1 MRFLLLTI
9 TLLLCNLCAHAQSIT
24 YLPLP
29 NQEQLPV
36 ANVNVILQDHE
47 GYMWYG
53 TAGGGLCCDDGY
65 HITTYNSQG
74 KGKGLMTSN
83 EITCLAEDQE
93 GKIWFGTRA
102 GVFFLDKKKNRV
114 HKVDEEHVKAKKT
127 NCIGVTDDGHV
138 WVGVQQHV
146 IKFSP
151 SGKVQKVLSIGNNK
165 REEVK
170 EMTLDSKG
178 TLWLTILRG
187 GLATINPKT
196 DQLTHREWTY
206 PYAASY
212 VLEDTLHH
220 CYWVGTWGGGIVKYP
235 DMTPETATIVTTEK
249 QRFGSEIHNMQL
261 DVQNGILWAATMDDV
276 YAYRIVKEP
285 TENGRQTFHLIRHA
299 TSCYV
304 PAGKK
309 LINKLCSDR
318 KGNIW
323 VPGYSPHTFI
333 LSYSPNNKPI
343 YRDEVPSM
351 TQQMGY
357 KIMVNGIAPED
368 GFFWIYQNRTRLS
381 LYNPAT
387 GQLAFMANEAVPT
400 PLSTQKSLSRC
411 KAQKGVWTCNGKK
424 LIHAWNE
431 GMIIH
436 WEEVK
441 EALMPNY
448 ISALSDEGNGQ
459 LLIGTE
465 KQVFLYN
472 YHKKTVTKLTD
483 SIGIVQQVGHLRC
496 RHWANGQWRKT
507 KNNVA
512 AYTLDPKASKTII
525 DTYGHEWTLNELTIT
540 ERSPKTGAYRTLS
553 ASDPSIHM
561 DYFTDITLT
570 GDSICIGGIGA
581 FCLIGSCK
589 ALDKKQPDVPII
601 VTRYDTLQSI
611 SISTMDHLHAPI
623 IQYAYRIDTSQEWN
637 KLPVGE
643 NTITITDAGYGSHT
657 LYARATDE
665 FGVWHHAQEVF
676 HFEIPRPWWL
686 QWWAWCIY
694 TAAVLAL
701 AGGITQWFIRTRNI
715 NARALAHAMPDDV
728 SVTTATV
735 LSSATEEKDPFLQQ
749 VEALVQKNL
758 DNNAYDVNELSRDLG
773 MSRMNMYRKFRCHS
787 NLTPSDYI
795 KHYRLTKAMELLT
808 SSTASI
814 TEIAYKV
821 GFTSP
826 QYFAKCFKD
835 EYNCSPRQY
844 RDEAKGET

>member
-1 MRFLLLTI
+1 MRSLLLAITI
-9 TLLLCNLCAHAQSIT
+9 LLCSLCAHAQGIAC
-24 YLPLP
+24 LPLP
-29 NQEQLPV
+29 TQEQLPV

-53 TAGGGLCCDDGY
+53 TAGGGLCRDDGY

-74 KGKGLMTSN
+74 KGRGLMTN
-83 EITCLAEDQE
+83 DEITCLAEDRE

-102 GVFFLDKKKNRV
+102 GVFFLDKKKNTV

-127 NCIGVTDDGHV
+127 NCIGVTDDGYV
-138 WVGVQQHV
+138 WVGVQQHIV
-146 IKFSP
+146 KFSP
-151 SGKVQKVLSIGNNK
+151 NGKVQKVLSIGNNK

-235 DMTPETATIVTTEK
+235 DMMPETATIVTTEK

-261 DVQNGILWAATMDDV
+261 DVQHGILWAATMDDI

-285 TENGRQTFHLIRHA
+285 TYNGRENFHLIRHA
-299 TSCYV
+299 TSSSV

-318 KGNIW
+318 RGNIW

-333 LSYSPNNKPI
+333 LSSSPNNSYI
-343 YRDEVPSM
+343 QRDEVPSM

-357 KIMVNGIAPED
+357 KIMVNGIAPEN

-387 GQLAFMANEAVPT
+387 GQLAFMANEAAPT
-400 PLSTQKSLSRC
+400 PLSTQKPLSKC
-411 KAQKGVWTCNGKK
+411 KTKRGVWTCNGKK
-424 LIHAWNE
+424 LIHAWHE
-431 GMIIH
+431 GMTIH

-459 LLIGTE
+459 LFIGTE

-472 YHKKTVTKLTD
+472 YHKKTITKLTD
-483 SIGIVQQVGHLRC
+483 SVGIVQQVGRPHTRLLADGS
-496 RHWANGQWRKT
+496 WQKT
-507 KNNVA
+507 QSHKA
-512 AYTLDPKASKTII
+512 AYTLDPKAPKMLT
-525 DTYGHEWTLNELTIT
+525 DPYGHEWTLSELTIT
-540 ERSPKTGAYRTLS
+540 ERSPRTGACRKLKAT
-553 ASDPSIHM
+553 DPSIRM
-561 DYFTDITLT
+561 DYFTDITLA

-581 FCLIGSCK
+581 FCLISSCK
-589 ALDKKQPDVPII
+589 ALDKKQPDVPIT
-601 VTRYDTLQSI
+601 VTQYDTLRSI

-623 IQYAYRIDTSQEWN
+623 IQYAYRIDASQEWI

-643 NTITITDAGYGSHT
+643 NTITIAEAGYGSHT
-657 LYARATDE
+657 LYAKATDE

-676 HFEIPRPWWL
+676 HFEVPRPWWL

-694 TAAVLAL
+694 ATTVLAL
-701 AGGITQWFIRTRNI
+701 VGGITHRLMRTKNTYAGTLSNSTLSPI
-715 NARALAHAMPDDV
+715 AV
-728 SVTTATV
+728 SP
-735 LSSATEEKDPFLQQ
+735 SSEHEEQDPFLQQ

-758 DNNAYDVNELSRDLG
+758 DNNTYDVNELSRDLG
-773 MSRMNMYRKFRCHS
+773 MSRMNMYRKFRSHS
-787 NLTPSDYI
+787 ALTPSDFI

-844 RDEAKGET
+844 RDEARSEI

>member
-1 MRFLLLTI
+1 M
-9 TLLLCNLCAHAQSIT
+9 
-24 YLPLP
+24 
-29 NQEQLPV
+29 
-36 ANVNVILQDHE
+36 ANVNVILQDNE

-53 TAGGGLCCDDGY
+53 TAGGGLCRDDGY
-65 HITTYNSQG
+65 HITVYNSQN
-74 KGKGLMTSN
+74 KGQGLMTN
-83 EITCLAEDQE
+83 DEITCIAEDKE

-102 GVFFLDKKKNRV
+102 GVFYLNKEKNTV
-114 HKVDEEHVKAKKT
+114 HRVDEEHVKAKKT
-127 NCIGVTDDGHV
+127 NCIGVTDDGNI

-146 IKFSP
+146 VKFSP
-151 SGKVQKVLSIGNNK
+151 SGKAQKVLSIGDNK

-196 DQLTHREWTY
+196 NQLIHQKWTY

-212 VLEDTLHH
+212 VLEDTLHQ
-220 CYWVGTWGGGIVKYP
+220 CYWIGTWGGGIVKYP
-235 DMTPETATIVTTEK
+235 DMTPEAATIVATEK
-249 QRFGSEIHNMQL
+249 QRFGSEVHNMQL
-261 DVQNGILWAATMDDV
+261 DGQHGILWAATMDDL
-276 YAYRIVKEP
+276 YAYLIVKEP
-285 TENGRQTFHLIRHA
+285 TSAGQQALHLTRH
-299 TSCYV
+299 TISGSI

-309 LINKLCSDR
+309 LINKLYTDR
-318 KGNIW
+318 NGNIW

-333 LSYSPNNKPI
+333 LSSNSSNSHI
-343 YRDEVPSM
+343 QRDEVPSM

-368 GFFWIYQNRTRLS
+368 GFYWIYQNRTRLS
-381 LYNPAT
+381 LYYPTT
-387 GQLAFMANEAVPT
+387 GQLAFMANEATPT
-400 PLSTQKSLSRC
+400 PLSTQKPLTKC

-424 LIHAWNE
+424 LIHAWHE
-431 GMIIH
+431 GMTIH
-436 WEEVK
+436 WEEEK

-448 ISALSDEGNGQ
+448 IAALSDEGNGQ

-483 SIGIVQQVGHLRC
+483 SIGTVQQVRHSHARLLVDGHW
-496 RHWANGQWRKT
+496 HKT
-507 KNNVA
+507 PDNKV
-512 AYTLDPKASKTII
+512 AYTLDPKASKILI
-525 DTYGHEWTLNELTIT
+525 DTHGHEWTLNELTLT
-540 ERSPKTGAYRTLS
+540 ERSPKTGAYRTLN
-553 ASDPSIHM
+553 AADPSIRM
-561 DYFTDITLT
+561 DYFTDITLA

-581 FCLIGSCK
+581 FCLIGSCN
-589 ALDKKQPDVPII
+589 ALDKKQPDAPIV
-601 VTRYDTLQSI
+601 VTQYDTLQSI
-611 SISTMDHLHAPI
+611 SLSTMNHLHAPD
-623 IQYAYRIDTSQEWN
+623 IQYAYRFDTSQEWIELS
-637 KLPVGE
+637 KGE
-643 NTITITDAGYGSHT
+643 NTIYIADAGYGPHT

-665 FGVWHHAQEVF
+665 FGVWHHEQEVF

-694 TAAVLAL
+694 AATALAL
-701 AGGITQWFIRTRNI
+701 AGGITLRAMRTRKTNTG
-715 NARALAHAMPDDV
+715 AFFPAMTHKAP
-728 SVTTATV
+728 A
-735 LSSATEEKDPFLQQ
+735 SSADSLSPASEEQDPFLQQ
-749 VEALVQKNL
+749 VASLVQKNL
-758 DNNAYDVNELSRDLG
+758 DNNTYDVNELCRDLG

-787 NLTPSDYI
+787 SLTPSDFI

-844 RDEAKGET
+844 RDGAKGDI